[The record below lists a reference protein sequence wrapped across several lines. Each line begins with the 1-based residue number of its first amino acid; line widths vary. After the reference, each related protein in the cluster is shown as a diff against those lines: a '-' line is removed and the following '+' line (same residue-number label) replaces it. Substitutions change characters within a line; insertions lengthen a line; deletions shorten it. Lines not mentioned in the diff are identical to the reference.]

1 MIDMQTGER
10 RTVFLLSSNMTLS
23 NQSYCVVWKR
33 YIQIYVNSS
42 LTSQDTQKNVIV
54 LFVKNSHLNHRQ
66 IIIQWIKTI
75 QFLACQFTTRMIP
88 NPVIIVLCMLFKRCS
103 LRYDLKWPSLTP
115 VTSHNNHSLTDRH
128 ADDPGDDRDTLS
140 ILQNKHLSQKKIKH
154 QQQCHPGHRSAS
166 GLTHP
171 PSLSWSPLSVHTKTG
186 IQ

>member
-10 RTVFLLSSNMTLS
+10 RSVSIILKQDFIKPVILC
-23 NQSYCVVWKR
+23 CVEEVNTNTCKQFFNITR
-33 YIQIYVNSS
+33 HTKKCNSS
-42 LTSQDTQKNVIV
+42 
-54 LFVKNSHLNHRQ
+54 FVKNSHLNHRQ